1 MATTKK
7 PQIPSKKRAQVAQ
20 MAAQGMS
27 IRAVSEASGVSKS
40 TVSRLLN
47 GTAPLVPFRE
57 VPPAATVAD
66 ARKRYEDELLRRCE
80 DKAGDAV
87 DYLHSVILGQ
97 TDDVE
102 QPGCRERITASGVL
116 LTNIGRLRQAAAT
129 AAAPAP
135 QIIVNAL
142 TVKT

>member
-1 MATTKK
+1 MGQPKRQSSDTKK
-7 PQIPSKKRAQVAQ
+7 RMEVAQ
-20 MAAQGMS
+20 LAAEGKS
-27 IRAVSEASGVSKS
+27 VRKIAGLTGVPRS
-40 TVSRLLN
+40 TVSRFLA
-47 GTAPLVPFRE
+47 GSVPLVPRAPQPTTTIAE
-57 VPPAATVAD
+57 ARDVYAD
-66 ARKRYEDELLRRCE
+66 VLLRQCE
-80 DKAGDAV
+80 TKAKDAV